1 MSILK
6 HTKSWLACIGALVLL
21 SPLAF
26 TQDQPA
32 DNQNTTEQN
41 LKTYI
46 DLLRHDLNKDKVAI
60 LTELMDLDSNEAAK
74 FWPIYD
80 EYTKSLHQLA
90 DERLALIRLY
100 AENYATLTDEMAT
113 KIAVGAMDVE
123 AKRIALR
130 KQYFQKFS
138 EALTAK
144 DAARWLQIETQIEKL
159 LDLQIL
165 ASLPIVE

>member
-1 MSILK
+1 VSILK
-6 HTKSWLACIGALVLL
+6 HTKSWLACFGALVLL

-26 TQDQPA
+26 AQDQPA
-32 DNQNTTEQN
+32 DNQNTEQN
-41 LKTYI
+41 LKSYI
-46 DLLRHDLNKDKVAI
+46 DLLRHDLNKEKVAI

-74 FWPIYD
+74 FWPIYN
-80 EYTKSLHQLA
+80 EYTKTLHQLA

-100 AENYATLTDEMAT
+100 ADNYATLTDEMAT

-130 KQYFQKFS
+130 KEYFQKFS
-138 EALTAK
+138 SALTAK

>member
-1 MSILK
+1 MK
-6 HTKSWLACIGALVLL
+6 HTKSWLACFGAFVLL

-26 TQDQPA
+26 AQDQPA

>member
-1 MSILK
+1 VSILK

-32 DNQNTTEQN
+32 GNQNTEQN
-41 LKTYI
+41 LKSYI
-46 DLLRHDLNKDKVAI
+46 DLLRHDLNKEKVQI
-60 LTELMDLDSNEAAK
+60 LTELMDLDSDEAAK

-80 EYTKSLHQLA
+80 EYTKTLHQLA

-100 AENYATLTDEMAT
+100 AENYATLTNEMAT

-130 KQYFQKFS
+130 KEYFQKFS
-138 EALTAK
+138 SALTAK

>member
-1 MSILK
+1 
-6 HTKSWLACIGALVLL
+6 
-21 SPLAF
+21 
-26 TQDQPA
+26 
-32 DNQNTTEQN
+32 
-41 LKTYI
+41 
-46 DLLRHDLNKDKVAI
+46 
-60 LTELMDLDSNEAAK
+60 
-74 FWPIYD
+74 
-80 EYTKSLHQLA
+80 LA

>member
-1 MSILK
+1 VSILK
-6 HTKSWLACIGALVLL
+6 HTKSWLACFGALVLL

-26 TQDQPA
+26 AQDQPA
-32 DNQNTTEQN
+32 DNQNTEQN

-80 EYTKSLHQLA
+80 EYTKTLHQLA

-130 KQYFQKFS
+130 KEYFKNFS
-138 EALTAK
+138 SALTAK